1 MRMNKLSGGF
11 IVWCLTAVFCLNLCL
26 YADETAKPSV
36 TPEQLCQRMLNNPDL
51 KKHPKGE
58 IFCWHARVGMNR
70 FVDNFTATGE
80 ASWIKAGIAY
90 CDFLLDKM
98 DTAPDGYKGWIGP
111 YGYDKNC
118 WCDVHVGD
126 SILLT
131 GILDVAVTIMENAS
145 LKKLYADKAE
155 TYVEAAK
162 KHFVEKWDKRG
173 TWREDGPYGTYVSYD
188 KYLEPGNFK
197 EWKHGDEITRSE
209 LNHPFNKEMDAAQ
222 VCLRL
227 YRLTGDQFY
236 RDKAKKIFFFAKS
249 RFQYFDDHYVWNYFE
264 PFGPW
269 DIDLKRKDSR
279 HWVGVHPYRSGYQ
292 AGEVGKIVEAY
303 HYGIVF
309 DQQDIQ
315 RIINTNL
322 KVMWNGNKEN
332 PEFINSNGKGGEKD
346 AKGLAAFRKTYGH
359 SNATTNAGQLW
370 TGLLDFDQTI
380 RDLYEVQLKK
390 GGRRS
395 EQGRFYYENVI
406 CKEPPSFKRKYAKG
420 PVTVR
425 HFPFTE
431 CSDIYMAAVMPHII
445 TRGKKSVIASKPSQ
459 SGQLE
464 IALYSKDG
472 KTKIKTLSNKPARSE
487 VFSIMEWDG
496 TDPDKKQTY
505 AGDYL
510 IRWTLT
516 DGYRQFP
523 VTIKK

>member
-1 MRMNKLSGGF
+1 MRMDKLSRVF
-11 IVWCLTAVFCLNLCL
+11 IVWCLTGVFCLNAYL
-26 YADETAKPSV
+26 YAAETGGPDIS
-36 TPEQLCQRMLNNPDL
+36 PEELSRRMINNPDL
-51 KKHPKGE
+51 KKYPKGE

-70 FVDNFTATGE
+70 FVDNFTITGDPN
-80 ASWIKAGIAY
+80 WIKAGIEY

-111 YGYDKNC
+111 YGYDRKC

-126 SILLT
+126 AILLT
-131 GILDVAVTIMENAS
+131 GILDVAVAIVENPS
-145 LKKLYADKAE
+145 LKELYADKAE
-155 TYVEAAK
+155 TYVKTAK

-188 KYLEPGNFK
+188 KYLDPDNFK
-197 EWKHGDEITRSE
+197 EWKHGEEITRSE

-236 RDKAKKIFFFAKS
+236 RDKAEKIFFFAKS

-269 DIDLKRKDSR
+269 DIDLKRKDAR
-279 HWVGVHPYRSGYQ
+279 HWVNVHPYRSGYQ
-292 AGEVGKIVEAY
+292 AGEVSKIAEAY

-322 KVMWNGNKEN
+322 KVMWNGDREN
-332 PEFINSNGKGGEKD
+332 PEFINSNGKGGEKGT
-346 AKGLAAFRKTYGH
+346 KGLAEFRKTYGH

-395 EQGRFYYENVI
+395 EQRRLYYENVI
-406 CKEPPSFKRKYAKG
+406 RKEPPSFKRKYAKG

-425 HFPFTE
+425 DFPFTE
-431 CSDIYMAAVMPHII
+431 CSDIYMAAVMPHI
-445 TRGKKSVIASKPSQ
+445 TGGGKKSVIASKS
-459 SGQLE
+459 SKAGQLE
-464 IALYSKDG
+464 IALYSNDG
-472 KTKIKTLSNKPARSE
+472 KKKIKQLHKTRVRAE
-487 VFSIMEWDG
+487 QTFVMEWDG
-496 TDPDKKQTY
+496 TDPDTKQKY
-505 AGDYL
+505 VGDYT

-523 VTIKK
+523 VTIK